1 MGKIFFNSRQYA
13 GGDFHEYS
21 TAEQIVGAW
30 VDGSPV
36 YEKTVVGTFTNGST
50 RLDIPFGIG
59 SNNFSIIS
67 VEGVF
72 FQLGSPLSSPFN
84 TTSPSEAS
92 YSIKSIEG
100 YSLYA
105 DNGIRIE
112 RQNAQAYGS
121 TPTVY
126 VTIRYTKTTTLG
138 G

>member
-1 MGKIFFNSRQYA
+1 MGKIFLNSRQYA
-13 GGDFHEYS
+13 GGGDFHDYS
-21 TAEQIVGAW
+21 TSEQIVGTW
-30 VDGSPV
+30 IDGSPV
-36 YEKTVVGTFTNGST
+36 YEKTVFDTFTNGST

-67 VEGVF
+67 IEGVF

-84 TTSPSEAS
+84 TSTPSEAS
-92 YSIKSIEG
+92 YSVKSIEG

-126 VTIRYTKTTTLG
+126 VTIRYIKSA
-138 G
+138 

>member
-1 MGKIFFNSRQYA
+1 MGKIFLNSRKYA
-13 GGDFHEYS
+13 GGGDYHEYS

-36 YEKTVVGTFTNGST
+36 YEKTVVGTFTSGST

-126 VTIRYTKTTTLG
+126 VTIRYIKST
-138 G
+138 

>member
-1 MGKIFFNSRQYA
+1 MGKIFLNSRQYA
-13 GGDFHEYS
+13 GGGDYREYS
-21 TAEQIVGAW
+21 TSEHIVGSW
-30 VDGSPV
+30 IDGSPV
-36 YEKTVVGTFTNGST
+36 YEKTVVGTFTTGST

-59 SNNFSIIS
+59 SNNFSVIS
-67 VEGVF
+67 IEGVF

-84 TTSPSEAS
+84 TTTPTDAS
-92 YSIKSIEG
+92 YSVRSIEG

-126 VTIRYTKTTTLG
+126 VTIRYIKSA
-138 G
+138 